1 MTMPA
6 TLTSIDLETLFH
18 NARTLRKWIDR
29 PVEDATLHAIWDLVK
44 LGPTSSNLQHGRFV
58 FVKSKAAKERLR
70 PCLAEGNVPQ
80 TMAAPVTVIAAW
92 DSHFADAAVDLLQ
105 RPEIRDWFAGKPE
118 QAIFVEAF
126 RSATL
131 QAAYLILAARATGLD
146 AGPMSGFD
154 PEKTDAVFFPDGRWR
169 SNFLIN
175 LGYGDRDGL
184 RPRAPRF
191 AFDQA
196 CRIE

>member
-1 MTMPA
+1 MT
-6 TLTSIDLETLFH
+6 TVDLETLFH
-18 NARTLRKWIDR
+18 NARTLRKWVDR
-29 PVEDATLHAIWDLVK
+29 PVEDDTLRAIWDLVK

-70 PCLAEGNVPQ
+70 PCLAEGNVPH
-80 TMAAPVTVIAAW
+80 TMAAPVTVICAW
-92 DSHFADAAVDLLQ
+92 NHEFADDAAEFLH
-105 RPEIRDWFAGKPE
+105 RPEIRKWFAGKPE
-118 QAIFVEAF
+118 DAIFVEGF
-126 RSATL
+126 RSANL
-131 QAAYLILAARATGLD
+131 QAGYLILAARALGLD

-154 PEKTDAVFFPDGRWR
+154 PAKTDQVFFPDGRWR

-184 RPRAPRF
+184 PLRAPRF

>member
-1 MTMPA
+1 MMMPA
-6 TLTSIDLETLFH
+6 TLTSADLEILFH
-18 NARTLRKWIDR
+18 NARTLRKWLDR
-29 PVEDATLHAIWDLVK
+29 PVEDATLHAIWDLAR

-58 FVKSKAAKERLR
+58 FVKSAAAKERLR
-70 PCLAEGNVPQ
+70 PCLDEGNVAQ
-80 TMAAPVTVIAAW
+80 TMAAPVTVIAGW
-92 DSHFADAAVDLLQ
+92 DRKFDDAAADLLQ
-105 RPEIRDWFAGKPE
+105 RPTIRTWFAGKSE
-118 QAIFVEAF
+118 EELLVEELRNA
-126 RSATL
+126 SL
-131 QAAYLILAARATGLD
+131 QAAYLIIAARAVGLD
-146 AGPMSGFD
+146 AGPMGGFD
-154 PEKTDAVFFPDGRWR
+154 RAKTDATFFPDGRWR

>member
-1 MTMPA
+1 M
-6 TLTSIDLETLFH
+6 TSIDLETLFH
-18 NARTLRKWIDR
+18 NARTLRKWTDR
-29 PVEDATLHAIWDLVK
+29 PVEDAALHAIWDLVR

-58 FVKSKAAKERLR
+58 FVKSKEAKERLR
-70 PCLAEGNVPQ
+70 PCLAPGNVPH

-92 DSHFADAAVDLLQ
+92 DRHFHETAADVLK
-105 RPEIRDWFAGKPE
+105 RPEIIHWFADKPE
-118 QAIFVEAF
+118 ETMFVEGF

-131 QAAYLILAARATGLD
+131 QAAYLIIAARTLGLD

-154 PEKTDAVFFPDGRWR
+154 PIKTDQAFFPDGRWR

-184 RPRAPRF
+184 PPRGPRF
-191 AFDQA
+191 SFDQA

>member
-1 MTMPA
+1 MPA
-6 TLTSIDLETLFH
+6 TLTSADLEILFQ
-18 NARTLRKWIDR
+18 NARTLRQWIDR
-29 PVEDATLHAIWDLVK
+29 PVEDATLRAIWDLVR

-58 FVKSKAAKERLR
+58 FVKSRAAKERLR
-70 PCLAEGNVPQ
+70 PCLAQGNVAQ
-80 TMAAPVTVIAAW
+80 TMAAPVTVIACW
-92 DSHFADAAVDLLQ
+92 DRQFADAAADLLE
-105 RPEIRDWFAGKPE
+105 RPEIRNWFAGKPE
-118 QAIFVEAF
+118 EAIFVEGF

-131 QAAYLILAARATGLD
+131 QAGYLIIAARALGLD

-154 PEKTDAVFFPDGRWR
+154 PAKTDAVFFPDGRWR

>member
-1 MTMPA
+1 MMPA
-6 TLTSIDLETLFH
+6 TLTSADLDLIFH
-18 NARTLRKWIDR
+18 NARTLRKWLDR
-29 PVEDATLHAIWDLVK
+29 PVEDETLRAIWDLVR

-58 FVKSKAAKERLR
+58 FVKSPAAKERLR
-70 PCLAEGNVPQ
+70 PCLDEGNVAQ
-80 TMAAPVTVIAAW
+80 TMAAPVTVITAW
-92 DSHFADAAVDLLQ
+92 DHEFADAAAGLLG
-105 RPEIRDWFAGKPE
+105 RPEIRNWFAGKPE
-118 QAIFVEAF
+118 TAIFVEGF

-131 QAAYLILAARATGLD
+131 QAAYLIIAARALGLD
-146 AGPMSGFD
+146 CGPMSGFD
-154 PEKTDAVFFPDGRWR
+154 PAKTDAAFFPDGRWR

>member
-1 MTMPA
+1 MPG
-6 TLTSIDLETLFH
+6 TLNSPDLDILFRD
-18 NARTLRKWIDR
+18 ARTLRKWTDR
-29 PVEDATLHAIWDLVK
+29 PVDDATLQSVFELAR
-44 LGPTSSNLQHGRFV
+44 LGPTSANLQHGRFV
-58 FVKSKAAKERLR
+58 FVKSPAAKDRLR
-70 PCLAEGNVPQ
+70 PCLDQGNVAQ

-92 DSHFADAAVDLLQ
+92 DREFADAAAELLG
-105 RPEIRDWFAGKPE
+105 RPEIKGWFVGKPE
-118 QAIFVEAF
+118 QAVFIEGF

-131 QAAYLILAARATGLD
+131 QAAYLILAARALGLD

-154 PEKTDAVFFPDGRWR
+154 PAKTDAEFFPDGRWR

-175 LGYGDRDGL
+175 LGHGDRAGL

-191 AFDQA
+191 DFDQA

>member
-1 MTMPA
+1 MRA
-6 TLTSIDLETLFH
+6 TLTTVDLKTLFH
-18 NARTLRKWIDR
+18 DARTLRKWLDR
-29 PVEDATLHAIWDLVK
+29 PVEDATLHDIWELVR

-70 PCLAEGNVPQ
+70 PCLAEGNVPH

-92 DSHFADAAVDLLQ
+92 DTHFADAAADVLQ
-105 RPEIRDWFAGKPE
+105 RPEIRNWFAGKSDE
-118 QAIFVEAF
+118 AMFVEGF

-131 QAAYLILAARATGLD
+131 QAAYLILAARIMGLD

-154 PEKTDAVFFPDGRWR
+154 QAKTDAVFFPDGRWR

-184 RPRAPRF
+184 PPRAPRF
-191 AFDQA
+191 SFDQA

>member
-1 MTMPA
+1 MPA
-6 TLTSIDLETLFH
+6 TLTSVDLETLFQ
-18 NARTLRKWIDR
+18 NARTLRKWVDR
-29 PVEDATLHAIWDLVK
+29 PVEDGMLRAIWDLAR

-58 FVKSKAAKERLR
+58 FVKSPAAKERLR
-70 PCLAEGNVPQ
+70 PCLSAGNVPQ

-92 DSHFADAAVDLLQ
+92 DRQFADAAADLLG
-105 RPEIRDWFAGKPE
+105 RPEIRNWFAGKPE
-118 QAIFVEAF
+118 QAVFEEGF
-126 RSATL
+126 RNATL
-131 QAAYLILAARATGLD
+131 QAAYLIIAARAMGLD

-154 PEKTDAVFFPDGRWR
+154 QAKTDATFFPDGRWR

-184 RPRAPRF
+184 APRAPRF
-191 AFDQA
+191 SFDQA

>member
-1 MTMPA
+1 MPA
-6 TLTSIDLETLFH
+6 TLTSADLDLIFRD
-18 NARTLRKWIDR
+18 ARTLRKWQDR
-29 PVEDATLHAIWDLVK
+29 PVEDATLRAVYDLFR

-58 FVKSKAAKERLR
+58 FVKSAAAKARLR
-70 PCLAEGNVPQ
+70 PCLAEGNVAQ

-92 DSHFADAAVDLLQ
+92 DHEFADAAAELHG
-105 RPEIRDWFAGKPE
+105 RPEMRNWFAGKPE
-118 QAIFVEAF
+118 EAIFVEGF

-131 QAAYLILAARATGLD
+131 QAAYLIIAARALGLD

-154 PEKTDAVFFPDGRWR
+154 PAKTDAAFFPDGRWR

-175 LGYGDRDGL
+175 LGYGDREGL
-184 RPRAPRF
+184 RPRAPRY
-191 AFDQA
+191 AFEQA

>member
-1 MTMPA
+1 
-6 TLTSIDLETLFH
+6 LTSIDLETLFH
-18 NARTLRKWIDR
+18 NARTLRKWTDR
-29 PVEDATLHAIWDLVK
+29 PVEDATLRAIWDLVK

-58 FVKSKAAKERLR
+58 FVKSKEAKERLR
-70 PCLAEGNVPQ
+70 PCLAEGNVPH

-92 DSHFADAAVDLLQ
+92 DRQFADAAADLLDH
-105 RPEIRDWFAGKPE
+105 PSIRNWFAGKPE
-118 QAIFVEAF
+118 DAIFVEGF

-131 QAAYLILAARATGLD
+131 QAAYLIMAARAVGLD

-154 PEKTDAVFFPDGRWR
+154 PAKTDQVFFPDGRWR

-175 LGYGDRDGL
+175 LGYGDRAGL
-184 RPRAPRF
+184 SPRAPRF
-191 AFDQA
+191 SFDQA

>member
-1 MTMPA
+1 
-6 TLTSIDLETLFH
+6 LTSVDLETLFH
-18 NARTLRKWIDR
+18 NARTLRKWVDR
-29 PVEDATLHAIWDLVK
+29 PVEDDTLRAIWDLVK
-44 LGPTSSNLQHGRFV
+44 LGPTASNLQHGRFV
-58 FVKSKAAKERLR
+58 FVKSKTAKERLR
-70 PCLAEGNVPQ
+70 PCLAEGNVPH
-80 TMAAPVTVIAAW
+80 TMAAPVTVICAW
-92 DSHFADAAVDLLQ
+92 DHNFADAAADLLDH
-105 RPEIRDWFAGKPE
+105 PSIRKWFAGKPE
-118 QAIFVEAF
+118 EALLIEGL

-131 QAAYLILAARATGLD
+131 QAAYLIIAARALGLD

-154 PEKTDAVFFPDGRWR
+154 SAKTDQVFFPDGRWR

-184 RPRAPRF
+184 PPRARRF

>member
-1 MTMPA
+1 M
-6 TLTSIDLETLFH
+6 
-18 NARTLRKWIDR
+18 
-29 PVEDATLHAIWDLVK
+29 LHALWDLVR

-58 FVKSKAAKERLR
+58 FVKSAAAKERLR
-70 PCLAEGNVPQ
+70 PCLAEGNVAQ

-92 DSHFADAAVDLLQ
+92 DRQFADAAADLLE
-105 RPEIRDWFAGKPE
+105 RPEIRNWFAGKPE
-118 QAIFVEAF
+118 EAIFVEGF

-131 QAAYLILAARATGLD
+131 QAAYLIIAARALGLD
-146 AGPMSGFD
+146 AGPMSGFN
-154 PEKTDAVFFPDGRWR
+154 PAKTDAAFFPDGRWR

-191 AFDQA
+191 SFDQA

>member
-1 MTMPA
+1 M
-6 TLTSIDLETLFH
+6 
-18 NARTLRKWIDR
+18 RKWIDR
-29 PVEDATLHAIWDLVK
+29 PVEDATLRAIWELVK

-58 FVKSKAAKERLR
+58 FVKSQAAKERLK
-70 PCLAEGNVPQ
+70 PCLAEGNVPH
-80 TMAAPVTVIAAW
+80 TMAAPVTVICAW
-92 DSHFADAAVDLLQ
+92 DHDFADAAAELLQ
-105 RPEIRDWFAGKPE
+105 RPEIRKWFTGKPE
-118 QAIFVEAF
+118 EAIFVEGF

-131 QAAYLILAARATGLD
+131 QAAYLILAARAAGLD

-154 PEKTDAVFFPDGRWR
+154 PVKTDQVFFPDGRWR

-175 LGYGDRDGL
+175 LGYGDRAGL
-184 RPRAPRF
+184 PPRGPRF